1 VNDIE
6 LLAVITSH
14 RRDSL
19 GCDSSELSQQ
29 RADALDHYHGR
40 PYGNEIDGRSQ
51 VVSKDLSEAVDWMM
65 PGVLNVFMMSGN
77 IAEFDPQ
84 NQDDEK
90 LAQQES
96 DVINKVFMQDNNGF
110 MVLHDAIKDAL
121 LLKNG
126 YIKHMWEESEESQ
139 TTSYTGLTIQDV
151 EQLLQYDGGEV
162 EILGQ
167 EEKTV
172 YIETP
177 MGQQPVQVFDIKL
190 KCTKKV
196 GKVICVPVPPEELRI
211 SRRCRGPLAE
221 SPFVEHVTRKTRSD
235 LIQLGMKKSFVDTL
249 AAYNENENDSEKL
262 ARDSVSDE
270 SDSDGSSFSD
280 RSMDEI
286 EYCEAYLKADYD
298 GDGIAE
304 LRKVVTVSNRIPPGE
319 DWNEEIDAMPI
330 TGGVPKRI
338 PHRHVGESLDDDI
351 ADLQEIK
358 TTLLR
363 QMLDNI
369 YATNNNQWLV
379 NERVNLADFM
389 QSLPGGIKRVRG
401 MEPIANSVEAVQTT
415 PIMQQIMPA
424 IDYIDSTKESRTGI
438 NRATTGLDP
447 DVLKQSTKGAFM
459 ENLNRASQKQEMIT
473 RMLAETLVKPT
484 LLAVHALMIKHQD
497 KPMVTRLRGEFVQI
511 NPQEWKHRSDITLR
525 VGLGTGNEEEKRNK
539 LMMVASLQKEIAALG
554 LVGPEQGYALF
565 SDMMEAMGFDMP
577 EKYAMSPDSPE
588 FKQKM
593 ANPPKNPDIQL
604 KEMELQADAQKFQAE
619 SQLKQQEKQMDAQ
632 LEAQQSEANMQQELA
647 RSQNDIIIER
657 EKVSAQME
665 LERYKAQ
672 LQAETQIRLKEMD
685 IAAQLQLEA
694 MRPKPQP
701 HQHQPGA

>member
-1 VNDIE
+1 
-6 LLAVITSH
+6 
-14 RRDSL
+14 
-19 GCDSSELSQQ
+19 
-29 RADALDHYHGR
+29 
-40 PYGNEIDGRSQ
+40 
-51 VVSKDLSEAVDWMM
+51 
-65 PGVLNVFMMSGN
+65 
-77 IAEFDPQ
+77 
-84 NQDDEK
+84 
-90 LAQQES
+90 
-96 DVINKVFMQDNNGF
+96 
-110 MVLHDAIKDAL
+110 
-121 LLKNG
+121 
-126 YIKHMWEESEESQ
+126 
-139 TTSYTGLTIQDV
+139 
-151 EQLLQYDGGEV
+151 
-162 EILGQ
+162 
-167 EEKTV
+167 
-172 YIETP
+172 
-177 MGQQPVQVFDIKL
+177 
-190 KCTKKV
+190 
-196 GKVICVPVPPEELRI
+196 
-211 SRRCRGPLAE
+211 
-221 SPFVEHVTRKTRSD
+221 
-235 LIQLGMKKSFVDTL
+235 
-249 AAYNENENDSEKL
+249 
-262 ARDSVSDE
+262 
-270 SDSDGSSFSD
+270 
-280 RSMDEI
+280 
-286 EYCEAYLKADYD
+286 
-298 GDGIAE
+298 
-304 LRKVVTVSNRIPPGE
+304 
-319 DWNEEIDAMPI
+319 
-330 TGGVPKRI
+330 
-338 PHRHVGESLDDDI
+338 
-351 ADLQEIK
+351 LQEIK